1 MTKMFMGVGL
11 TLLCAI
17 VVSTAG
23 PASDVPPVL
32 RGLLSNEFRF
42 SSSEL
47 ADLEAGKVVARR
59 LGATAYGEAGAV
71 GAVRILGRKET
82 FVDLYRD
89 IAQFKRGPSVVSIG
103 MFGDPPSVLDLA
115 PLAVNSRDLNL
126 RECRMGDCDIRL
138 TASAIK
144 RLQSE
149 IDWTTPDAEGR
160 AAVLFKEIF
169 AGYVQEYM
177 SGGPGRITQY
187 DSQRRPIH
195 PVDDFS
201 SLLAGS
207 PYIDRLAPGLAR
219 HLEAYPA
226 NRLPRAE
233 DFVYWSTE
241 KFGRFA
247 PFVSATHV
255 TLTQSAADTWVIVSK
270 NVYSSRYFDAS
281 LSLTIATDAV
291 QPGAF
296 YLVYVNRSR
305 SSVLKGAFA
314 GMRRAFVER
323 GARGSVEENLELTK
337 LKVEKLP
344 R

>member
-1 MTKMFMGVGL
+1 MKVFAAVGL
-11 TLLCAI
+11 AFLCAV

-23 PASDVPPVL
+23 PASDMPPVL
-32 RGLLSNEFRF
+32 RGLLSNEFKF
-42 SSSEL
+42 SPT
-47 ADLEAGKVVARR
+47 DLTALERGDVVARR

-89 IAQFKRGPSVVSIG
+89 IVQFKRGPIVMSIG
-103 MFGDPPSVLDLA
+103 MFGDPPSVRDLA
-115 PLAVNSRDLNL
+115 PLMVNSRDLNL
-126 RECRMGDCDIRL
+126 RACRLYDCEIRL

-144 RLQSE
+144 RLQS
-149 IDWTTPDAEGR
+149 DVNWNAPDADDR

-187 DSQRRPIH
+187 DSQKRPIR
-195 PVDDFS
+195 PADDFAA
-201 SLLAGS
+201 LLAGS

-219 HLEAYPA
+219 HLEAFPA
-226 NRLPRAE
+226 GRLPGAE
-233 DFVYWSTE
+233 DFVYWSAE
-241 KFGRFA
+241 KFGRLA

-255 TLTQSAADTWVIVSK
+255 TMTQPASGTWVIVSK
-270 NVYSSRYFDAS
+270 NVYSNRYFDAS

-291 QPGAF
+291 QPGGF

-305 SSVLKGAFA
+305 ASILKGAFA
-314 GMRRAFVER
+314 GMRRTFVER

-337 LKVEKLP
+337 AKVEKL
-344 R
+344 RR